1 MTMTSLVTSGGTN
14 PLYGAGYFAVSSFA
28 GPRVS
33 SFDPGAPIIA
43 TIGSTRS
50 TGSFLVWSL
59 PWFTS
64 HVGTFM
70 DFMRLPSLSTSED
83 RVASSV
89 TTT

>member
-1 MTMTSLVTSGGTN
+1 MSS
-14 PLYGAGYFAVSSFA
+14 FAVSS
-28 GPRVS
+28 S
-33 SFDPGAPIIA
+33 DPGAPIIA